1 MVKLNQNERLEL
13 VKEYLEE
20 KQRAF
25 YRLAYSYTK
34 DRDAAMDVV
43 QDAAVKAISKVYTLK
58 NPDFLKTWFYRILVN
73 EAITHLRRQKH
84 ISLDE
89 QEEFLQ
95 APPGK
100 DIPEALDLYR
110 AVQSLEPK
118 LRTVIML
125 RFFEDMK
132 LEEISKVTHT
142 NLSTVKSRLYKGLH
156 VLRCDMKE

>member
-1 MVKLNQNERLEL
+1 MAQNLEQQLTDYL
-13 VKEYLEE
+13 VMD
-20 KQRAF
+20 QARF

-110 AVQSLEPK
+110 AVQSLGPK
-118 LRTVIML
+118 LRTGIMV

>member
-1 MVKLNQNERLEL
+1 M
-13 VKEYLEE
+13 
-20 KQRAF
+20 
-25 YRLAYSYTK
+25 
-34 DRDAAMDVV
+34 
-43 QDAAVKAISKVYTLK
+43 
-58 NPDFLKTWFYRILVN
+58 
-73 EAITHLRRQKH
+73 
-84 ISLDE
+84 
-89 QEEFLQ
+89 Q